1 MNDLDGVLMTE
12 MIGIVFMIVAI
23 LVLIDAIV

>member
-12 MIGIVFMIVAI
+12 MIGVVFMIVAI
-23 LVLIDAIV
+23 SMLINAIV

>member
-12 MIGIVFMIVAI
+12 MIGVVFMIVAI
-23 LVLIDAIV
+23 SVLINAIV